1 MDKEKKLKIYL
12 GSVYFLIICIFLWF
26 FFSNFTIEEITNYEF
41 IKENRNLLSTFKQNN
56 FLLVLISFFLFT
68 IIWVL
73 LLGFGIPIALIA
85 GFIFGKWIGTLIV
98 VVSLSSGAT
107 LLYLFAN
114 FFLKEII
121 NKKFENKF
129 IFLQEKIKKN
139 EFLYFFVYRFVGGIP
154 FFIANILP
162 VLFNIKI
169 KNYFFGTI
177 LGIIP
182 GLFIIVSLG
191 SGFEKIIDQNIDPP
205 TFFELLLSKDIYI
218 PIIAF
223 FALFLIVFI
232 IKKKLIR

>member
-41 IKENRNLLSTFKQNN
+41 IKENRNLFSTYKQNN
-56 FLLVLISFFLFT
+56 FFLVLISFFLFT

-73 LLGFGIPIALIA
+73 LLGFGIPVALIA
-85 GFIFGKWIGTLIV
+85 GFIFGKWVGTLIV

-121 NKKFENKF
+121 KKKFENKF
-129 IFLQEKIKKN
+129 SFLQEKIKKK
-139 EFLYFFVYRFVGGIP
+139 EFLYFFIYRFVGGIP

-182 GLFIIVSLG
+182 GLFIFVSLG
-191 SGFEKIIDQNIDPP
+191 SGLEKIIDKNIVPP

-223 FALFLIVFI
+223 FALFIIVFI
-232 IKKKLIR
+232 IKKKIS